1 MFQTHTLARAML
13 AGALGTLAMATTPA
27 IAQTA
32 VAPKDAN
39 VGDVATTPLETLN
52 LKKEDIPP
60 LLLQA
65 RQAPYS
71 LVGLKSCAALSDE
84 VRKLDAVLGDDIDI
98 SDYSQKVLRVGN
110 TAKSIVG
117 SLIPFNG
124 IIRQVSGANE
134 SQRQWQVALY
144 AGTARRAF
152 LKGTGLAR
160 GCPYPARP
168 ARASDYELL
177 RAQRDAQAQQAAE
190 GKRRR

>member
-1 MFQTHTLARAML
+1 MFQTHALARAML

-39 VGDVATTPLETLN
+39 VGDVATTPSKRSTSRRR
-52 LKKEDIPP
+52 ISP

-84 VRKLDAVLGDDIDI
+84 VRKLDAVLGDDIDV

-190 GKRRR
+190 DKRRR

>member
-1 MFQTHTLARAML
+1 ML

-39 VGDVATTPLETLN
+39 VGDVATTPSKRSTSRRR
-52 LKKEDIPP
+52 ISP

-84 VRKLDAVLGDDIDI
+84 VRKLDAVLGDDIDV